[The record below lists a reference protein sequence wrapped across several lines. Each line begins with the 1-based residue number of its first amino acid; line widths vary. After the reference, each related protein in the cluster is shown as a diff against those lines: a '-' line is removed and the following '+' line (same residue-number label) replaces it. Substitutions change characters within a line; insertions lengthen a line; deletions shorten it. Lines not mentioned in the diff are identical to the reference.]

1 MQYRYYDCNT
11 CNFFVLQVFPIKVE
25 RKNRKFD
32 LFNEISNSGFKFLN
46 NDILVISSKFVSISE
61 GSTIRLSEVKPTNR
75 SRGLAD
81 RFKMDQRIAA
91 IVLKEADVV
100 LRGIPGFLLTI
111 KDSMIAPNAGIDK
124 SNAPSGHVILYPKD
138 SFKTASRLRSKFKSS
153 LGLRLGVIISDSRL
167 MPTRIGTTGI
177 AIGVSG
183 LEPVEDLRG
192 LPDLFGKKLQVT
204 MKAVADDLATIGVF
218 MMGERNES
226 IPIVV
231 IRGAKVKFTGRK
243 LTYRDL
249 TIGVRNDI
257 YFGYDQPHLLKHS
270 SC

>member
-1 MQYRYYDCNT
+1 M
-11 CNFFVLQVFPIKVE
+11 QVFPIKVE
-25 RKNRKFD
+25 RKSRKFD
-32 LFNEISNSGFKFLN
+32 LFNELRNSGFKFLN
-46 NDILVISSKFVSISE
+46 HDIVVISSKFVSISE
-61 GSTIRLSEVKPTNR
+61 GSTLRLSKIKPTSR

-81 RFKMDQRIAA
+81 RFQMDRRIAA
-91 IVLKEADVV
+91 IVLKEADIV

-111 KDSMIAPNAGIDK
+111 KNGMIAPNAGIDK
-124 SNAPSGHVILYPKD
+124 SNAPSGHIILYPKD
-138 SFKTASRLRSKFKSS
+138 SFKTARRLRYKFITS
-153 LGLRLGVIISDSRL
+153 LGLRLGVVISDSRL

-192 LPDLFGKKLQVT
+192 LPDLFGKNLQVT

-231 IRGAKVKFTGRK
+231 IRGAKVKFTRRK
-243 LTYRDL
+243 LSYRDL
-249 TIGVRNDI
+249 TVGVRNDI
-257 YFGYDQPHLLKHS
+257 YFGYDQPYLLKHS
-270 SC
+270 SW